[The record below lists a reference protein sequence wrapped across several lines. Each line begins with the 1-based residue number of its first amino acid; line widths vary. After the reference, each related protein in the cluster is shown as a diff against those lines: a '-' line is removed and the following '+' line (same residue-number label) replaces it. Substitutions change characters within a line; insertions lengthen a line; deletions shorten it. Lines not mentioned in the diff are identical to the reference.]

1 MVSIVFLV
9 GVTRTVARC
18 LCFSGLLDIAAQ
30 LRSNFQALI
39 FQDIGLV
46 RLNKTGGFGLVVW
59 SWGQGLVF
67 CLKLDFFD

>member
-46 RLNKTGGFGLVVW
+46 RLNKTGGLGWWFGVGGKAL
-59 SWGQGLVF
+59 
-67 CLKLDFFD
+67 FFA